1 MKNKIDIV
9 EFENSSAISSMVYH
23 HKSQVLEIKFVV
35 GGTYEY
41 RGVPATVVAKM
52 KLAPSVGQFFHA
64 NIKNKY
70 EIQ

>member
-1 MKNKIDIV
+1 MENKIDVV
-9 EFENSSAISSMVYH
+9 EFENSSAISSIAYH
-23 HKSQVLEIKFVV
+23 YAFQVLEIKFVS

-41 RGVPATVVAKM
+41 RGVPASVVEEM
-52 KLAPSVGQFFHA
+52 KLATSAGQFFHT